1 MMIFW
6 LVALSDP
13 VHIDST
19 LVVAQK
25 LFRSYQEGE
34 GLLDL
39 ERDRDRDRDRDGL
52 PLLL

>member
-25 LFRSYQEGE
+25 LLSYQEGE

-39 ERDRDRDRDRDGL
+39 ERDRDRDRDGL

>member
-1 MMIFW
+1 MIFW
-6 LVALSDP
+6 LFALSDP

-19 LVVAQK
+19 SVVAQK
-25 LFRSYQEGE
+25 SYQEGE

-39 ERDRDRDRDRDGL
+39 ERDRDRDRDGL